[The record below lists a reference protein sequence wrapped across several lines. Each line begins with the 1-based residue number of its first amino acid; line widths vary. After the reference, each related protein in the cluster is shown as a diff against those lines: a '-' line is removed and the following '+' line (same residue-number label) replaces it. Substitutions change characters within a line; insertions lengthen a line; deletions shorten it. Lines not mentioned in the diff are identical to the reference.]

1 MIATSLLFDGILE
14 VVDVFAVSVPS
25 NARASRTVGFFLG
38 VDKGLKAHVEGRVGL
53 QQIYNIEFVI
63 NAFFSV
69 GHSEEV
75 PLSVSSGV
83 VVIAK
88 IEIVLVIT
96 DFLSASKV
104 ARFKP

>member
-14 VVDVFAVSVPS
+14 VIDVFAVSVPS
-25 NARASRTVGFFLG
+25 NARATGAIGLLLR
-38 VDKGLKAHVEGRVGL
+38 VDEGLKAHVKGGVGL

-104 ARFKP
+104 AGFKP